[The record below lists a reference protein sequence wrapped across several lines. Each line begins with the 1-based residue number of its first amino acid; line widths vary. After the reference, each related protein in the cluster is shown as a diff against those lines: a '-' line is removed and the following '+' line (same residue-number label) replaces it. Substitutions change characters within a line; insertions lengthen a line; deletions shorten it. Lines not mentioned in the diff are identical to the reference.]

1 MSSSA
6 TRLRQGFAGARFMGR
21 RSFSEGGKRTIQYS
35 RDSRFCPRGRRV
47 LDTPL
52 SRGMTAGG
60 VQASDGGSS
69 LPLLTTNSSNCSSL
83 DRILRYPSDLPVALK
98 CRRPFAC
105 VVGQIK
111 GIFPRVPRPIRGAY
125 RDRHGRWVR
134 DAMDATRAPDESVC
148 RGRRS
153 RGVLIPR
160 RWYQLLKKLTLLRG
174 DGGKKARF
182 TGETTKETVKT
193 IAQGMPARSANLWW
207 TNSCAFY
214 FSHARLWVRTT
225 RPAFPAPSHF
235 RRGFFDKTRA
245 RRCREI
251 AARCHH
257 GLPCSRRTFKRP
269 YIRMIWLG

>member
-1 MSSSA
+1 LLVA
-6 TRLRQGFAGARFMGR
+6 
-21 RSFSEGGKRTIQYS
+21 
-35 RDSRFCPRGRRV
+35 C
-47 LDTPL
+47 TPYK
-52 SRGMTAGG
+52 
-60 VQASDGGSS
+60 AS
-69 LPLLTTNSSNCSSL
+69 TSNCSSL
-83 DRILRYPSDLPVALK
+83 DKILRYSSDLPVALK

-182 TGETTKETVKT
+182 TGETTKEPVKT

-207 TNSCAFY
+207 TNSCAFI
-214 FSHARLWVRTT
+214 FRTRGCGCAR
-225 RPAFPAPSHF
+225 
-235 RRGFFDKTRA
+235 RA
-245 RRCREI
+245 RHSLRPLIFGRAFLTRLGHAG
-251 AARCHH
+251 AARSRSAVIT
-257 GLPCSRRTFKRP
+257 GLLPCSRRTFKRP